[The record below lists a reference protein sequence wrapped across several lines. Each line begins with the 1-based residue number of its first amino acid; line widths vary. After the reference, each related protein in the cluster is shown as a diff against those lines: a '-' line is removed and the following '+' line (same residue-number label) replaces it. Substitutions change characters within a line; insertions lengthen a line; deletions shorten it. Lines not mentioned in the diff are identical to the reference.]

1 MSILPI
7 DFLQHCSF
15 FLISSNLTF
24 GKSEINYVSFP
35 NERRKKLVY
44 DFKVSLAHLWHGTL
58 QRERKIT
65 LHTWSIKKKKPLK
78 WIAGWDPVWHK
89 SWHWWHSP
97 WAQGY
102 LAWTRRLL
110 GPYQWA
116 LAHPLGAPKPC
127 RLKKNWWGWQ
137 HIWACYGFYFSQK
150 QPRCYRLQSPAQQH
164 QRDDWASRGKQTL
177 LQINFK
183 TETFLLFHLH
193 CLFSFTPY
201 IHPRCSNLIAN
212 RHFHLPYCVLGW
224 QFVPANWKFCVG
236 LPRTK
241 HQPITN
247 DTDMIS
253 VDSAGLHCF
262 SRQDRKLTAAT
273 VFSNS

>member
-1 MSILPI
+1 MDTLRFRFFDQRHRNEILKHQIPFKSTCPRCRLI
-7 DFLQHCSF
+7 FFFFFLGHCSF

-35 NERRKKLVY
+35 NERLKKLVY
-44 DFKVSLAHLWHGTL
+44 DFKVSLARLWHGTL

-65 LHTWSIKKKKPLK
+65 LHTWSIKKKPLK

-150 QPRCYRLQSPAQQH
+150 QPPMLSPSLTGTA
-164 QRDDWASRGKQTL
+164 ASVGL
-177 LQINFK
+177 
-183 TETFLLFHLH
+183 TEMIGLH
-193 CLFSFTPY
+193 KEREREKNP
-201 IHPRCSNLIAN
+201 
-212 RHFHLPYCVLGW
+212 
-224 QFVPANWKFCVG
+224 PAN
-236 LPRTK
+236 
-241 HQPITN
+241 
-247 DTDMIS
+247 
-253 VDSAGLHCF
+253 
-262 SRQDRKLTAAT
+262 
-273 VFSNS
+273 

>member
-1 MSILPI
+1 MSNSHGNYLGDIEGLSICSLLINNFQIEAQNTKCHPNQHAHVA
-7 DFLQHCSF
+7 DWFLGHCSF

-44 DFKVSLAHLWHGTL
+44 DFKVSLARLWHGTL

-65 LHTWSIKKKKPLK
+65 LHTWSIKKKPLK

-150 QPRCYRLQSPAQQH
+150 QPRCYRLQSKSTA
-164 QRDDWASRGKQTL
+164 ASVRL
-177 LQINFK
+177 
-183 TETFLLFHLH
+183 TEMMGLH
-193 CLFSFTPY
+193 REKKKRKKNP
-201 IHPRCSNLIAN
+201 
-212 RHFHLPYCVLGW
+212 
-224 QFVPANWKFCVG
+224 PAN
-236 LPRTK
+236 
-241 HQPITN
+241 
-247 DTDMIS
+247 
-253 VDSAGLHCF
+253 
-262 SRQDRKLTAAT
+262 
-273 VFSNS
+273 